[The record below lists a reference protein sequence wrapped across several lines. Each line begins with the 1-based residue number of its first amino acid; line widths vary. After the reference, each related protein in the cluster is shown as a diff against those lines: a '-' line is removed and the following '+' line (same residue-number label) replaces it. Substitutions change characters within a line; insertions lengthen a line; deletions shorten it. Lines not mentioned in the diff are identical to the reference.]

1 MTRDCD
7 VAIIGAG
14 VAGLAAAV
22 ELGRRGLDVCLLE
35 ARDRVGGRI
44 FTRRDPHLA
53 APIELGAEFVH
64 GRPTENF
71 VRLAAREGPLIDTAG
86 TRWFARA
93 GKLQPAEDLFGDLRA
108 HLRRIGRPR
117 KDLPFREFV
126 DGARRRL
133 PPRLR
138 DFALLLVE
146 GFDAAD
152 STRVSTLGTLDE
164 WFGESAADAPTCR
177 PTGGYAPLLRAL
189 GGALTPTRVDLRL
202 DTIVHEV
209 RWQPGETAIDATQ
222 RGTAVCVRARQT
234 LVTLPLGILQL
245 PPNAPNAVL
254 FAPALTAKQGALRGL
269 ATGQVTKVVL
279 QFRTPFWEHVDG
291 GRYADAA
298 FFHTADA
305 AFPTL
310 WTALPA
316 RTTLLT
322 AWAAGP
328 AAARLGHY
336 VERDAVGSAVDCAR
350 ALFGRR
356 AHGLIELQTAF
367 THDWQADPFACGA
380 YSYVVAGGGKA
391 RELLARPLRGTLFFA
406 GEAAETT
413 GQSGTVTGALA
424 SASHAVEQL
433 IASRR

>member
-14 VAGLAAAV
+14 AAGLAAAV

-35 ARDRVGGRI
+35 ARDRIGGRI
-44 FTRRDPHLA
+44 FTRREPQLA

-64 GRPTENF
+64 GRPTASF
-71 VRLAAREGPLIDTAG
+71 VRLAAREVPLIGASG
-86 TRWFARA
+86 ARWMARA
-93 GKLQPAEDLFGDLRA
+93 GKLQPAEDLFGDLRER
-108 HLRRIGRPR
+108 LRRIGRPR

-152 STRVSTLGTLDE
+152 ATRASTLGTLDE
-164 WFGESAADAPTCR
+164 WSGEGAADAPTFR
-177 PTGGYAPLLRAL
+177 PAGGYATLLHAL
-189 GGALTPTRVDLRL
+189 GGALTSAGVDLRL
-202 DTIVHEV
+202 DTIVREV
-209 RWQPGETAIDATQ
+209 RWQRGEAMIEAMQ
-222 RGTAVCVRARQT
+222 RGAAVRVRARQT
-234 LVTLPLGILQL
+234 LVALPLGILQL
-245 PPNAPNAVL
+245 PPNAPNAVR
-254 FAPALTAKQGALRGL
+254 FAPALTAKQRALGGL

-298 FFHTADA
+298 FFHMSDA
-305 AFPTL
+305 AFPTF
-310 WTALPA
+310 WTTLPA

-328 AAARLGHY
+328 AAARLGPY
-336 VERDAVGSAVDCAR
+336 GERDAVGVAMECAR
-350 ALFGRR
+350 TLFGRR
-356 AHGLIELQTAF
+356 ADRLLELQAAF
-367 THDWQADPFACGA
+367 AHDWQADPFACGA
-380 YSYVVAGGGKA
+380 YSYVVAGGAKA
-391 RELLARPLRGTLFFA
+391 REGLVRPLRGTLFFA
-406 GEAAETT
+406 GEATDTT
-413 GQSGTVTGALA
+413 GQAGTVMGALA
-424 SASHAVEQL
+424 SASHAVEQI

>member
-22 ELGRRGLDVCLLE
+22 ELGRRGLDICLLE
-35 ARDRVGGRI
+35 ARDRIGGRI
-44 FTRRDPHLA
+44 LTRREPHLA

-64 GRPTENF
+64 GRPSETF
-71 VRLAAREGPLIDTAG
+71 VRLAAHEVPLIDTAG
-86 TRWFARA
+86 TRWLARA

-126 DGARRRL
+126 DGARPRL

-138 DFALLLVE
+138 DFALLLAE

-152 STRVSTLGTLDE
+152 ATRLSTLGTLDE
-164 WFGESAADAPTCR
+164 WFGEAAADAPTFR
-177 PTGGYAPLLRAL
+177 PVGGYATLLHAL
-189 GGALTPTRVDLRL
+189 GGALTPARVDLRL
-202 DTIVHEV
+202 GTIVHEV
-209 RWQPGETAIDATQ
+209 RWRSGETVIDATQ

-245 PPNAPNAVL
+245 PPSAPNAVL
-254 FAPALTAKQGALRGL
+254 FAPALTAKQRALGGL
-269 ATGQVTKVVL
+269 ATAQVTKVVL

-310 WTALPA
+310 WTTLPA
-316 RTTLLT
+316 RTTLLS

-328 AAARLGHY
+328 AAARLGHQS
-336 VERDAVGSAVDCAR
+336 ERDAVGVAVDCAR

-356 AHGLIELQTAF
+356 ANALIELQAAF
-367 THDWQADPFACGA
+367 THDWQADSFACGA
-380 YSYVVAGGGKA
+380 YSYLVAGGGKA

-406 GEAAETT
+406 GEATETT
-413 GQSGTVTGALA
+413 GEAGTVTGALA
-424 SASHAVEQL
+424 SASRAVKQL